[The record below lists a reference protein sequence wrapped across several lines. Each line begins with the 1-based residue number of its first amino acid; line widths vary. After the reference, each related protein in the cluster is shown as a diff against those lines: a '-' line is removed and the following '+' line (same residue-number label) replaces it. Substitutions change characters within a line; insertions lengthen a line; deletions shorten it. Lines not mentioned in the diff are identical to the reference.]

1 MTSRQFVFATVTFII
16 GLMIAFQLQALQTPD
31 KRETTDSIELRKK
44 IDLEKK
50 HQQQLLSEISN
61 GKQILNEYKKGN
73 TEENEAALEKT
84 LLQLKEKAGV
94 TQVVGE
100 GITITLQP
108 LFSKEMIGEEPID
121 LSSTL
126 LSELINQLNF
136 YGATA
141 IAIEDERI
149 VNTSSIREVNGKLYI
164 NQSNVDKIPLT
175 LTIASDDPDRLRNKM
190 IASDLP
196 DYFAVDNI
204 EIVVSE
210 IKKVTVPAYQ
220 KTLKTEYLK

>member
-1 MTSRQFVFATVTFII
+1 
-16 GLMIAFQLQALQTPD
+16 
-31 KRETTDSIELRKK
+31 
-44 IDLEKK
+44 
-50 HQQQLLSEISN
+50 
-61 GKQILNEYKKGN
+61 KKGN